1 MPDGA
6 RGVDVESPGVGG
18 DPSTSRKTV
27 KPNLSRRQF
36 LAHSAGIAG
45 ASLGLGVG
53 LPAGAESGMPS
64 TDQHLG
70 PEIRAGFIGVGDRGR
85 HLLGA
90 ALGAAGE
97 GSAGRL
103 RVAALCDTSPKNL
116 KRASEIVA
124 ASGGAPRPRGFTNY
138 RALLDEK
145 DIDAVFIAT
154 PVHLHAPQA
163 IAALH
168 AGKHVYCEKPLAGEV
183 EPCREIL
190 AAARATAGSGRVFQ
204 VGLQRRYHPR
214 YRSSIRFIREGGAGR
229 VLFVRAQ
236 WHATGNLPKDKP
248 WLFRRDKSG
257 DIAGEQATHQFDVF
271 NWLFGAPPLRAC
283 GLGGLSRYPGEP
295 PGRDTMDHYG
305 AVLEY
310 PGGAKVHLSHLSFA
324 IPDRRFSGIYELV
337 FAERM
342 GIDLSNAL
350 AWTSQGETR
359 QLTEEGGND
368 TRLAV
373 EGFFRSIRTGSR
385 PEAGAEEGYIASLA
399 AILCRRA
406 IETGRTVEWKEIEAL

>member
-1 MPDGA
+1 M
-6 RGVDVESPGVGG
+6 
-18 DPSTSRKTV
+18 

-36 LAHSAGIAG
+36 LVHSAGIAG

-53 LPAGAESGMPS
+53 LPAGADS
-64 TDQHLG
+64 LG
-70 PEIRAGFIGVGDRGR
+70 PEIRVGFIGVGDRGR

-90 ALGAAGE
+90 ALCAAE
-97 GSAGRL
+97 AASAGKI
-103 RVAALCDTSPKNL
+103 RVAAVCDSSPKNL
-116 KRASEIVA
+116 KRACEI
-124 ASGGAPRPRGFTNY
+124 ASGGGSPRPRGFTNY

-154 PVHLHAPQA
+154 PVHLHAAQA
-163 IAALH
+163 VTALH

-183 EPCREIL
+183 EPCREVL
-190 AAARATAGSGRVFQ
+190 AAARAAAASGRIFQ

-214 YRSSIRFIREGGAGR
+214 YRSSIRFVQGGEAGR

-248 WLFRRDKSG
+248 WLFRREKSG
-257 DIAGEQATHQFDVF
+257 DIVGEQASHQFDVF
-271 NWLFGAPPLRAC
+271 NWLFGAPPVRAC
-283 GLGGLSRYPGEP
+283 GLGGVNRYPDEP

-324 IPDRRFSGIYELV
+324 IPERRFSGIYELV

-350 AWTSQGETR
+350 AWNERGETR
-359 QLTEEGGND
+359 QLTEANGND

-373 EGFFRSIRTGSR
+373 EGFFRSIRTGNP
-385 PEAGAEEGYIASLA
+385 PEASAEAGYLASLA

-406 IETGRTVEWKEIEAL
+406 IETGRTVEWREIEAL